1 MNVYEASVY
10 LAYYKLST
18 YLFGVYVPTT
28 ACGSWM
34 LYYVP
39 IYDDDVSHVHIASCP
54 TCLAAKAAETEAET
68 QRLAKHRAR
77 MLRAKNN
84 D

>member
-39 IYDDDVSHVHIASCP
+39 IYDDDVSHVHIPSCP
-54 TCLAAKAAETEAET
+54 KCLVAKTAEAAEEA

-77 MLRAKNN
+77 MLSARKK
-84 D
+84 